1 MIFSSQRSFQKTN
14 ERIQLH
20 YYETSGRRV
29 FVHFLEEIEDTK
41 KTFRN
46 YLTFSTLGLTLRLF
60 IAYVISNASQLVGFA
75 NLKGAFATH
84 SYL

>member
-1 MIFSSQRSFQKTN
+1 MNLFLTAM
-14 ERIQLH
+14 
-20 YYETSGRRV
+20 RRV